1 MNTYS
6 CNELANKIQDELKWI
21 ASDAT
26 SLDLI
31 LALSILIGRY
41 GDHNNSALIG
51 KESFERIRAEE
62 YERAKS
68 DFDERLKKA
77 MEIK

>member
-1 MNTYS
+1 MMYS
-6 CNELANKIQDELKWI
+6 CNELANKIDEELRWI

-26 SLDLI
+26 GFELI

-41 GDHNNSALIG
+41 GDESNSKLIG
-51 KESFERIRAEE
+51 DKLAEQIRTEE
-62 YERAKS
+62 YDRAKR
-68 DFDERLKKA
+68 DFDQRLKKA

>member
-51 KESFERIRAEE
+51 KELADQIRVEE
-62 YERAKS
+62 YERAKR